1 MKLISLEFTDV
12 ACSTQVCQRTWFAEN
27 LMSFVVYKTRE
38 NADQSIK
45 ALEASSAA
53 PNGGH

>member
-1 MKLISLEFTDV
+1 MK